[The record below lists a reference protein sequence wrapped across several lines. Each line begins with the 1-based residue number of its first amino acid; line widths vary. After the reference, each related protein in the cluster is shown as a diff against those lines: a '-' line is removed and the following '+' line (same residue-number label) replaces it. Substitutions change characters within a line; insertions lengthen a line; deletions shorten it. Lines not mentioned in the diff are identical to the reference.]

1 MSPMVRWSS
10 LGDRGFAR
18 FLHGTGLPE
27 DVQDPVGL
35 AKQLQLE
42 SEFAN
47 QLGRPLSLLA
57 GAVHPGDGETD
68 LSGAALMPGLL
79 AEDLNRWTRRA
90 DSVAHINGDVF
101 VILLPDTGPA
111 GAVMVARRLT
121 RAVQRHLDDQKLV
134 GTVHFGHATYPD
146 DGRDLDALLEA
157 AIELAVGQA
166 AAPVS

>member
-1 MSPMVRWSS
+1 MVRWSS

-27 DVQDPVGL
+27 DVQGPAGL
-35 AKQLQLE
+35 AKQLRVE
-42 SEFAN
+42 SDFAN

-57 GAVHPGDGETD
+57 GHVHPGDGATD
-68 LSGAALMPGLL
+68 LSGAALLPGLL

-90 DSVAHINGDVF
+90 DSVAQINGDVF

-111 GAVMVARRLT
+111 GAVMVAKRLA
-121 RAVQRHLDDQKLV
+121 RAVQRHLDDQDLV

-157 AIELAVGQA
+157 AIGLAIGQT

>member
-1 MSPMVRWSS
+1 MVRWST

-18 FLHGTGLPE
+18 FLHGTRLPE
-27 DVQDPVGL
+27 DVQGPAGL
-35 AKQLQLE
+35 AKQLRLE
-42 SEFAN
+42 SDFAN

-57 GAVHPGDGETD
+57 GAIHPGDGATD
-68 LSGAALMPGLL
+68 HSVAVLMPGLL

-111 GAVMVARRLT
+111 GAVMVAKRLA
-121 RAVQRHLDDQKLV
+121 RAVQRHLDDRSLV

-157 AIELAVGQA
+157 AIGLAVGPA

>member
-18 FLHGTGLPE
+18 FLHGTGLPD
-27 DVQDPVGL
+27 DVQGPVGL

-121 RAVQRHLDDQKLV
+121 RAVQRHLDDQELV

-157 AIELAVGQA
+157 AIGLAVGQA

>member
-1 MSPMVRWSS
+1 MQ
-10 LGDRGFAR
+10 G
-18 FLHGTGLPE
+18 
-27 DVQDPVGL
+27 PVGL

-42 SEFAN
+42 FEFAN

-57 GAVHPGDGETD
+57 GAVHPGDEETD

-157 AIELAVGQA
+157 AIGLAVGQA